1 MVDGDQP
8 PIADGLPHALK
19 ALATRLV
26 DLAARD
32 DGLRD
37 DLRALAIAVLTA
49 TERPE
54 AVAAPAAEEAAADDR
69 EPEPAPPPSPRPPL
83 PELTL
88 GRAPAPAPPPPPAEI
103 RAERETA
110 DDDLPG
116 IEARC
121 RLKAEG
127 LRWAARR
134 RGMGD
139 EGADYAFEIAPRD
152 RDILDRA
159 RAANCYLWMNTPD
172 FAVPSDPSPLE
183 DAAGCFEAVADAVGL
198 VRGLLPDIERDRRF
212 FEPALDLLAEAQS
225 ALRVAVERLGVAK
238 DREQYAAYD
247 WLRGIAAREQ
257 IYIRRY
263 MRIDDPAPPSGH
275 PGIQARIERLDA
287 GFQETLRQGKAR
299 KSLLSKARYH
309 ARRVAG
315 DAGDA
320 HDWAKIAESVD
331 ALIAGGEPPSS
342 VEIREILLPIL
353 ERMPDLGEPPR
364 NLRLVLREIDRYLA
378 ARRPAA
384 EAAPAPEPPTP
395 EVVEAARL
403 LRGKSVV
410 LIGGARRPESH
421 EAIARAF
428 DLKELNWIET
438 REHESIAHFEHSVAR
453 PDVALVILAIRWSS
467 HSFGDVKEFCDRHGK
482 PLLRLPRGYS
492 PNQVAHEV
500 LGQCSERLAPSSG

>member
-1 MVDGDQP
+1 MTDD
-8 PIADGLPHALK
+8 LLHALQSLAGRLV
-19 ALATRLV
+19 ALAEE
-26 DLAARD
+26 D

-37 DLRALAIAVLTA
+37 DLRALASALLAA
-49 TERPE
+49 TDRPE
-54 AVAAPAAEEAAADDR
+54 VVAEPEAEPAPKAD
-69 EPEPAPPPSPRPPL
+69 EPEPTPAPRAPL

-88 GRAPAPAPPPPPAEI
+88 GRSPAPAPPAPVEI
-103 RAERETA
+103 RAERGTT

-116 IEARC
+116 VEARC

-127 LRWAARR
+127 ARWAAIREIR
-134 RGMGD
+134 IA
-139 EGADYAFEIAPRD
+139 EGADRTFEISPRD
-152 RDILDRA
+152 HDLLDRA

-172 FAVPSDPSPLE
+172 FPVPADPAPLE
-183 DAAGCFEAVADAVGL
+183 DAAGCFEAVADAVAL
-198 VRGLLPDIERDRRF
+198 VRGLLPDVERHRRF

-225 ALRVAVERLGVAK
+225 ALRVAIERLGDRK
-238 DREQYAAYD
+238 DQEQFAAYD
-247 WLRGIAAREQ
+247 WLRGVASREQ

-263 MRIDDPAPPSGH
+263 MRIDDPASPSGH
-275 PGIQARIERLDA
+275 PNIQARIEKLDA
-287 GFQETLRQGKAR
+287 SFQDTLRQGKAQ

-315 DAGDA
+315 DTGDD
-320 HDWAKIAESVD
+320 HDWAKISESVD
-331 ALIAGGEPPSS
+331 ALIACGEPPSS

-353 ERMPDLGEPPR
+353 ERMPDMGEPSR

-384 EAAPAPEPPTP
+384 EPAAPEPPTA

-403 LRGKSVV
+403 LGGKSVV

-421 EAIARAF
+421 EAIRRAF
-428 DLKELNWIET
+428 DLDELIWIET

-467 HSFGDVKEFCDRHGK
+467 HAFGDVKEFCDRYDK

-492 PNQVAHEV
+492 PNQVAHEI
-500 LGQCSERLAPSSG
+500 LSQCSERLAPAAEG